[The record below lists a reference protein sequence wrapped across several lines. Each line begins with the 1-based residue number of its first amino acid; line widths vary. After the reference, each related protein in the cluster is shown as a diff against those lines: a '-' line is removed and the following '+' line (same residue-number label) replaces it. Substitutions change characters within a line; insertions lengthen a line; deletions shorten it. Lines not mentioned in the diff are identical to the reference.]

1 MSTVTV
7 VPATSAA
14 AQILPTPP
22 PAAPQKLASA
32 VTYAAADNPEFTAM
46 IDERRCVDPQ
56 SGSLFAYTVEVRS
69 EGKAFMGCAVH
80 NPAMPA
86 P

>member
-1 MSTVTV
+1 
-7 VPATSAA
+7 
-14 AQILPTPP
+14 
-22 PAAPQKLASA
+22 
-32 VTYAAADNPEFTAM
+32 VTYAAADNPDFTVM

-69 EGKAFMGCAVH
+69 EGKAFVGCAVH

>member
-1 MSTVTV
+1 
-7 VPATSAA
+7 
-14 AQILPTPP
+14 
-22 PAAPQKLASA
+22 
-32 VTYAAADNPEFTAM
+32 VTYAAADNAEFTVM

-56 SGSLFAYTVEVRS
+56 SGSWFAYAAEVRS
-69 EGKAFMGCAVH
+69 EGRVLIGCAVH

>member
-1 MSTVTV
+1 M
-7 VPATSAA
+7 AG
-14 AQILPTPP
+14 
-22 PAAPQKLASA
+22 PQKLDSA
-32 VTYAAADNPEFTAM
+32 VTYAAADDPEFTVM

-56 SGSLFAYTVEVRS
+56 SGSLFAYAVEVRS
-69 EGKAFMGCAVH
+69 EGRAFIGCAVH